1 MNVSMKHLR
10 PLSWIVFALIM
21 GACQR
26 EEGPVATGFEPL
38 PVDVVLSDVTHYIS
52 VEGVRNAKLLSDSVY
67 QHQDSSQVQLFG
79 VDLTLYDGSGNP
91 SATVTSRGGL
101 LNERTNAMVARG
113 NVVLLRQNGAER
125 IETEELHYDPQA
137 QRIWSDVATTRTV
150 NGAVQRG
157 DGFNADLT
165 ADGQFRNL
173 QIRNARGTGGA
184 IRF

>member
-1 MNVSMKHLR
+1 MKHLR
-10 PLSWIVFALIM
+10 LLTCLAFTLALA
-21 GACQR
+21 ACQR
-26 EEGPVATGFEPL
+26 EEGPVAAGFEPL
-38 PVDVVLSDVTHYIS
+38 PVDVVLAGVTHYIT
-52 VEGVRNAKLLSDSVY
+52 VDGVRNAKLLSDSVY
-67 QHQDSSQVQLFG
+67 QHQDSAQVQLFG
-79 VDLTLYDGSGNP
+79 VDLTLYDGQGGP
-91 SATVTSRGGL
+91 SATVTSRTGA

-137 QRIWSDVATTRTV
+137 QRIWSDVATTRTL

-165 ADGQFRNL
+165 PEGQFRNL
-173 QIRNARGTGGA
+173 QIRNARGTGAG

>member
-1 MNVSMKHLR
+1 MNRLR
-10 PLSWIVFALIM
+10 PLSWFAFALVL
-21 GACQR
+21 ASCQR

-38 PVDVVLSDVTHYIS
+38 PVDVVLEDVTHFIT
-52 VEGVRNAKLLSDSVY
+52 VEGVRNARLLSDSVY
-67 QHQDSSQVQLFG
+67 QHQDSAQVQLFG
-79 VDLTLYDGSGNP
+79 VDLTLYDSQGNP
-91 SATVTSRGGL
+91 SATVTSVTGA

-113 NVVLLRQNGAER
+113 NVVLLRQGGAER

-137 QRIWSDVATTRTV
+137 RRIWSDVATRRTV
-150 NGAVQRG
+150 NGAVQQG

-173 QIRNARGTGGA
+173 QIRNARGTGGG